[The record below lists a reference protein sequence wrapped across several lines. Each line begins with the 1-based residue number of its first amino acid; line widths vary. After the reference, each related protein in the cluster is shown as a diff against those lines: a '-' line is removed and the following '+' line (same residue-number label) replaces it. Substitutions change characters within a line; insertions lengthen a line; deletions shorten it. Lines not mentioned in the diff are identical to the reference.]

1 MTVNYFFSIQAL
13 RGVAALL
20 VLIGHVLHEGYASWG
35 TVKFTYPFGVGVHIF
50 FVISGFV
57 IAYNSPKFFGQR
69 GGIKKFLWRRIL
81 RIVPLYWF
89 YTSLMLLALF
99 LFPEALQTTHYEFW
113 HAVQSYLFI
122 PHINPSGAIRPILS
136 LGWTLNYELYFYL
149 VFALFMLLPF
159 KFFMP
164 ALTGFFALTTL
175 LWFIVPLEWVA
186 LKFWSSPIVLEFLAG
201 AWIGYLRY
209 KNFSLPR
216 YMLWPLALC
225 TALAFGVLYFI
236 PPAYFLPFMG
246 VASVLLVLCVTLPA
260 GIDST
265 QAPRFLRALGD
276 SSYSLY
282 LSHAFVIGVMGL
294 LWGWVF
300 ADILNPYA
308 YMALSIVIAAAAG
321 HIAYW
326 LIERPLLVWIA
337 GGNNAASPS
346 SLTRT

>member
-1 MTVNYFFSIQAL
+1 MTSSYVSSIQAL
-13 RGVAALL
+13 RGIAALL
-20 VLIGHVLHEGYASWG
+20 VLIGHVLYEGYSSWG
-35 TVKFTYPFGVGVHIF
+35 TVKFHYPFGVGVHIF

-57 IAYNSPKFFGQR
+57 IAYNSPKFFGVP
-69 GGIKKFLWRRIL
+69 GGIKKFLWRRAL

-99 LFPEALQTTHYEFW
+99 LFPEALQTARYDFW

-122 PHINPSGAIRPILS
+122 PHINPAGAARPILS
-136 LGWTLNYELYFYL
+136 LGWTLNYEMYFYL
-149 VFALFMLLPF
+149 VFAVFMLLPL

-164 ALTGFFALTTL
+164 ALSSFFVLTTL
-175 LWFIVPLEWVA
+175 LWLILPPEWSA

-216 YMLWPLALC
+216 LSFWPLALC
-225 TALAFGVLYFI
+225 TALAFGALYFI
-236 PPAYFLPFMG
+236 PPAYLLPLMG
-246 VASVLLVLCVTLPA
+246 GASVLLILTATLPA
-260 GIDST
+260 GIERLK
-265 QAPRFLRALGD
+265 APEILCALGD

-282 LSHAFVIGVMGL
+282 LSHAFVIGIMGL
-294 LWGWVF
+294 LWSWIF

-337 GGNNAASPS
+337 GGNSAASRS